1 MAVYKKL
8 VTVLYVWMCGIISLI
23 NSFPKF
29 DLLCRLKMRAKVWL
43 LFTLAVLLFVE
54 SDSQYIRRRRK
65 KVLPV
70 QQNGHNRPRPV
81 QEKQMSMF

>member
-1 MAVYKKL
+1 
-8 VTVLYVWMCGIISLI
+8 
-23 NSFPKF
+23 
-29 DLLCRLKMRAKVWL
+29 MRAKVWL

-65 KVLPV
+65 KVLPI

-81 QEKQMSMF
+81 QEKQMSMFFKD

>member
-1 MAVYKKL
+1 
-8 VTVLYVWMCGIISLI
+8 
-23 NSFPKF
+23 
-29 DLLCRLKMRAKVWL
+29 MRAKVWL

-81 QEKQMSMF
+81 QEKQMSIKTNQGLLELLLTVYSEGKL